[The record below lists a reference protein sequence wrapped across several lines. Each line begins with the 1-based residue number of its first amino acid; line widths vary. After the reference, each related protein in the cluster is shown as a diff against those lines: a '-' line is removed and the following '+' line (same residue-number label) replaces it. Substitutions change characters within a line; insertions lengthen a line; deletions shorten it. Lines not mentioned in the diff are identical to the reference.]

1 MRAIRRVTQRAPT
14 APTRGGWK
22 AWGPLCRWPI
32 GKLGGEVVHV
42 RKIADVVDISKWR
55 CWWRGSGRGLFPE
68 AAVREDLLD
77 EVGLRGLDEADDAHR
92 CAASGTRKGKDL
104 VDAFDEGR
112 PASAGLPSPGRGPLC
127 GLLVDV
133 DLRVVGR
140 VALGPHASRLARV
153 ETEITSQVLSDVGD
167 VLGELGDQVGSTGSP
182 RSWGRSWPPSPTSRC
197 AVRGR
202 SRAET
207 RERRSDEGRRP
218 RRSQRRIG
226 LIHRSAAAW
235 R

>member
-77 EVGLRGLDEADDAHR
+77 EVGLRGLVGPATGASLNPARSFGPALVGGVWENQGLYCVAPILGAVL
-92 CAASGTRKGKDL
+92 AA
-104 VDAFDEGR
+104 
-112 PASAGLPSPGRGPLC
+112 
-127 GLLVDV
+127 
-133 DLRVVGR
+133 
-140 VALGPHASRLARV
+140 LAY
-153 ETEITSQVLSDVGD
+153 QAMFG
-167 VLGELGDQVGSTGSP
+167 
-182 RSWGRSWPPSPTSRC
+182 
-197 AVRGR
+197 
-202 SRAET
+202 SRAEQ
-207 RERRSDEGRRP
+207 G
-218 RRSQRRIG
+218 
-226 LIHRSAAAW
+226 
-235 R
+235 